1 VLRRAVQLGW
11 PTSSDSSRTR
21 RGTAARA
28 FASVAACLPLLA
40 SSAPALAQE
49 GGEQDAPAPAVSA
62 TVGECIAAATAAD
75 RSVTFTGQMETVTG
89 AHRMAM
95 QIVVQERTRGE
106 AGFHTLSAD
115 GLGAW
120 QRSEAGVKIYKYV
133 RQVTDLP
140 APAAFRAVVEYHWLN
155 EKGRVIRTDERRT
168 SVCREPAPHPKS
180 PTTPTPT
187 ATPGSPT
194 TPSAGTAP
202 DTTPATGTT
211 SAATMLRA

>member
-1 VLRRAVQLGW
+1 MQLGS
-11 PTSSDSSRTR
+11 PTSSYPPRTL
-21 RGTAARA
+21 RGAAAYA
-28 FASVAACLPLLA
+28 FASVAACVPLLA
-40 SSAPALAQE
+40 FSAPALAQE
-49 GGEQDAPAPAVSA
+49 GGEQGAPAPAVSA
-62 TVGECIAAATAAD
+62 TVGECVIAAAATA
-75 RSVTFTGQMETVTG
+75 RSVTFTGQMETVIG

-106 AGFHTLSAD
+106 AGFHTLTAD

-140 APAAFRAVVEYHWLN
+140 APAVFRAVVEYHWLN

-168 SVCREPAPHPKS
+168 SVCRQPAPHPKS

-187 ATPGSPT
+187 GAPGSPNTPT
-194 TPSAGTAP
+194 TATTP

-211 SAATMLRA
+211 SGATML